1 MKQVIYKNG
10 AYVLCSARNLCAI
23 WVNSF
28 IKGLLPPYIGGDLRH
43 EIARGERRANQ
54 ELLQYGFELF
64 WNNIL
69 SKVNFI
75 FWIQSFYPTN
85 MDFIIRHSCFPRLH
99 SFFQLDPRYLFL
111 RSKVLARDPKLLL
124 GIQGFTSGSKDP
136 IQFNIPILEIE
147 HVTSLK
153 DCC

>member
-10 AYVLCSARNLCAI
+10 AYVLRSARNLCAI

-64 WNNIL
+64 
-69 SKVNFI
+69 
-75 FWIQSFYPTN
+75 
-85 MDFIIRHSCFPRLH
+85 
-99 SFFQLDPRYLFL
+99 
-111 RSKVLARDPKLLL
+111 
-124 GIQGFTSGSKDP
+124 
-136 IQFNIPILEIE
+136 
-147 HVTSLK
+147 
-153 DCC
+153 

>member
-10 AYVLCSARNLCAI
+10 AYVLCSAKNLCAI

-85 MDFIIRHSCFPRLH
+85 MDFIIRHSYFPRPTQ
-99 SFFQLDPRYLFL
+99 FFFNWIQRYVFIP
-111 RSKVLARDPKLLL
+111 D
-124 GIQGFTSGSKDP
+124 IQSS
-136 IQFNIPILEIE
+136 
-147 HVTSLK
+147 
-153 DCC
+153 C

>member
-1 MKQVIYKNG
+1 MAHTYFALLEIS
-10 AYVLCSARNLCAI
+10 VLFALIHLSSAI
-23 WVNSF
+23 
-28 IKGLLPPYIGGDLRH
+28 LPPYIGGDLRH

-85 MDFIIRHSCFPRLH
+85 MDFIIRHSYFPRLH
-99 SFFQLDPRYLFL
+99 SFFSWIQRYVFIPEIQ
-111 RSKVLARDPKLLL
+111 SSCWDPKLLL
-124 GIQGFTSGSKDP
+124 RIQGFTSDP
-136 IQFNIPILEIE
+136 KIQTNLILRF
-147 HVTSLK
+147 
-153 DCC
+153 

>member
-1 MKQVIYKNG
+1 MKHVIYKND

-99 SFFQLDPRYLFL
+99 SFFQLDPTLGFY
-111 RSKVLARDPKLLL
+111 SWDPKFLL
-124 GIQGFTSGSKDP
+124 GIQSYYSGSKVLLQ
-136 IQFNIPILEIE
+136 IQRSIPIWNLNTWQ
-147 HVTSLK
+147 V
-153 DCC
+153 